1 MHFAAGVKYQ
11 RAALGM
17 VLTKER
23 ERLDER
29 GEDLPHGLR
38 TAARQEEHGSLG
50 VILQARLMVGLSKGM
65 ANESSIQLSVGVYRR
80 LEREDGADAIQVT
93 RHGEAT
99 LGLPSPQ
106 LRADVLDDG
115 RLAEAST
122 RQAGFAQFVSEA
134 EIEARVIDQ
143 HDDLRL
149 PLRGPSDDA
158 REELPVERISRKDL
172 HDAHGGERGHIHQQ
186 LGASGAQLRPAERDD
201 AQTRASLE

>member
-1 MHFAAGVKYQ
+1 M
-11 RAALGM
+11 
-17 VLTKER
+17 T
-23 ERLDER
+23 D
-29 GEDLPHGLR
+29 
-38 TAARQEEHGSLG
+38 
-50 VILQARLMVGLSKGM
+50 
-65 ANESSIQLSVGVYRR
+65 ESSIQLSVGVYRR

-115 RLAEAST
+115 RLAEAGA
-122 RQAGFAQFVSEA
+122 RQARLTELVSQT

-143 HDDLRL
+143 HDDLGL

-186 LGASGAQLRPAERDD
+186 LGASGAQLRPTERDD
-201 AQTRASLE
+201 TQTRASLQ

>member
-1 MHFAAGVKYQ
+1 MHFAAGVENEC
-11 RAALGM
+11 AALGM
-17 VLTKER
+17 VLTKEC

-29 GEDLPHGLR
+29 REDFADGLW

-65 ANESSIQLSVGVYRR
+65 ADEPCVQFGVGVYRR

-115 RLAEAST
+115 RLAEAGT

-134 EIEARVIDQ
+134 EIEARVIDE
-143 HDDLRL
+143 HNDLGL

-158 REELPVERISRKDL
+158 REDLPVERISRKDL

-186 LGASGAQLRPAERDD
+186 LGAGGAQLRPTERDD
-201 AQTRASLE
+201 TQTRASLE